1 MSTKTKNNKGVK
13 LIKKANDLIEARYR
27 FDIWET
33 RVFTTV
39 LGEIHHKDEDF
50 RTYRIY
56 LRDIIKEF
64 DINNGDAYDM
74 LRQATRSLMNKKF
87 YVNYEHDG
95 AIREQIFHIIRKA
108 DVMKEML
115 DENRREANE
124 YVDISIE
131 PEMKPLLLEL
141 KSRFTTYDMRNIIK
155 FKSSYTLRIYEHLK
169 QYESIGKRSIDIDY
183 LKRIFE
189 ITTEY
194 PLFANFYQKVI
205 QPAFRDINQ
214 HTDLTITHIE
224 KQKIG
229 KKVESLLFIFKSK
242 NKEDSRNNKKLLGQQ
257 SDILKLPLEVT
268 VIENQ
273 DAETLPNNQQGEKDR
288 LFIQFQNVVVGEFGV
303 SPSVFLTELNQY
315 SEVQLSKAVRV
326 TKRAAQEGK
335 VKNLSGFFI
344 EALRKD
350 FTDAKEEQA
359 VKKQQKLDKERQIE
373 ILQDEYAAQINDKI
387 RDLTLTFPNLTQ
399 ESIEALKEA
408 PFYKKYIIQQEEILG
423 KKLEVEDFRQD
434 KKLREG
440 VKLKIMELQ
449 KEEFEAIWDNYNSKM
464 RILDAIK

>member
-1 MSTKTKNNKGVK
+1 MSIKTKKNKGLK

-50 RTYRIY
+50 RVYRIY
-56 LRDIIKEF
+56 LKDIIKEF
-64 DINNGDAYDM
+64 EINNGDAYEY

-95 AIREQIFHIIRKA
+95 AVREQIYHIIRKA
-108 DVMKEML
+108 DVMKEMI
-115 DENRREANE
+115 DESRREANE

-169 QYESIGKRSIDIDY
+169 QYENIGKRSLDIEY

-205 QPAFRDINQ
+205 QPAYRDINQ

-224 KQKIG
+224 KQKVG
-229 KKVESLLFIFKSK
+229 KKVDGLLFFFKSK
-242 NKEDSRNNKKLLGQQ
+242 NKEDAKPYKKELTPQKGILTLPLPEPIEEKKEGENMNQQ
-257 SDILKLPLEVT
+257 S
-268 VIENQ
+268 
-273 DAETLPNNQQGEKDR
+273 EKDK
-288 LFIQFQNVVVGEFGV
+288 LFLLFQNVVVGEFGV
-303 SPSVFLTELNQY
+303 SPTVFLNELNNYNEGQI
-315 SEVQLSKAVRV
+315 SKAIRV
-326 TKRAAQEGK
+326 TNRAKQEGK

-350 FTDAKEEQA
+350 FTDAKEEQT
-359 VKKQQKLDKERQIE
+359 KKNQHKEYIQQQLEA
-373 ILQDEYAAQINDKI
+373 LQDEQTLKINNKI
-387 RDLTLTFPNLTQ
+387 RDLTAQYPALTQ
-399 ESIEALKEA
+399 DAIDSLRMNPFFKSYIEKRE
-408 PFYKKYIIQQEEILG
+408 KILEKTLG
-423 KKLEVEDFRQD
+423 VEDFRQD
-434 KKLREG
+434 KKLREW
-440 VKLKIMELQ
+440 VKAKIVELKNQ
-449 KEEFEAIWDNYNSKM
+449 EFEEMLKEYDLKVKQLNMSEKG
-464 RILDAIK
+464 

>member
-50 RTYRIY
+50 RVYRIY

-64 DINNGDAYDM
+64 EINNGDAYEL
-74 LRQATRSLMNKKF
+74 LRHATRSLMNKKF

-169 QYESIGKRSIDIDY
+169 QYESIGRRSIDIEY

-224 KQKIG
+224 KQKVG
-229 KKVESLLFIFKSK
+229 KKVESLLFLFKSK
-242 NKEDSRNNKKLLGQQ
+242 LKDDGKGVKKVFAPPQN
-257 SDILKLPLEVT
+257 ILAFPLEVIDVSDVE
-268 VIENQ
+268 VIS
-273 DAETLPNNQQGEKDR
+273 TNQQAEKDR
-288 LFIQFQNVVVGEFGV
+288 LFLQFQNVVVGEFGV
-303 SPSVFLTELNQY
+303 SPTVFLTELNQY
-315 SEVQLSKAVRV
+315 SEEQLSKAIRV
-326 TKRAAQEGK
+326 TKRAVQEGK

-344 EALRKD
+344 EALRKG
-350 FTDAKEEQA
+350 FTDANEEQIVKKKKKEEI
-359 VKKQQKLDKERQIE
+359 ERQKE
-373 ILQDEYAAQINDKI
+373 ILQDEYAVQINDKI
-387 RDLTLTFPNLTQ
+387 RDLTMLYPSLTNAA
-399 ESIEALKEA
+399 IDALRDTA
-408 PFYKKYIIQQEEILG
+408 FYKNYIAKQEEELG
-423 KKLEVEDFRQD
+423 KALDVEDFRQD

-440 VKLKIMELQ
+440 VKLKIMEL
-449 KEEFEAIWDNYNSKM
+449 KKDEFEAIWENYNSKM
-464 RILDAIK
+464 KALEEVK

>member
-1 MSTKTKNNKGVK
+1 MSIKTKKNKGLK

-50 RTYRIY
+50 RVYRIY
-56 LRDIIKEF
+56 LKDIIKEF
-64 DINNGDAYDM
+64 EINNGDAYEY

-95 AIREQIFHIIRKA
+95 AIREQIYHIIRKA
-108 DVMKEML
+108 DVMKEMI

-169 QYESIGKRSIDIDY
+169 QYENIGKRSLDIEY

-205 QPAFRDINQ
+205 QPAYRDINQ

-229 KKVESLLFIFKSK
+229 KKVDSLLFFFKSK
-242 NKEDSRNNKKLLGQQ
+242 NKEEAKPYKKDVSPNKGILTLPLAIPLDEKSENLSQQ
-257 SDILKLPLEVT
+257 S
-268 VIENQ
+268 
-273 DAETLPNNQQGEKDR
+273 EKDK
-288 LFIQFQNVVVGEFGV
+288 LFLQFQNVVVGEFGV
-303 SPSVFLTELNQY
+303 SPTVFLNELNHY
-315 SEVQLSKAVRV
+315 TEGQLSKAIRV
-326 TKRAAQEGK
+326 TMRAKQEGK
-335 VKNLSGFFI
+335 VKSLSGFFI

-359 VKKQQKLDKERQIE
+359 KKNQHKEYIQQQLEA
-373 ILQDEYAAQINDKI
+373 LQDEQVLKINNKI
-387 RDLTLTFPNLTQ
+387 RDLTAQYPDLTQ
-399 ESIEALKEA
+399 DAINALRLNPFFKSYIEKREKVLEKN
-408 PFYKKYIIQQEEILG
+408 LG
-423 KKLEVEDFRQD
+423 VEDFRQD
-434 KKLREG
+434 KKLREW
-440 VKLKIMELQ
+440 VKAKIVELKNDA
-449 KEEFEAIWDNYNSKM
+449 FEDILKDYENKVKSLKMSENS
-464 RILDAIK
+464 